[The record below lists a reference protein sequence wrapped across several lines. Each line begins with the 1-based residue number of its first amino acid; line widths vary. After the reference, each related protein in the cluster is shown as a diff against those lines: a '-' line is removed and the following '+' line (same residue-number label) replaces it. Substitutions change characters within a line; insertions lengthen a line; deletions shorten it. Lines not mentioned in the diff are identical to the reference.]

1 MRART
6 GSELQGACL
15 LELEEEAG
23 GSVIG
28 LHVAA
33 ALLKRW
39 RLTRCVDARG
49 DNVFG

>member
-15 LELEEEAG
+15 LELEEEGG
-23 GSVIG
+23 GSGIG

-33 ALLKRW
+33 ELLKRW
-39 RLTRCVDARG
+39 RLAS
-49 DNVFG
+49 